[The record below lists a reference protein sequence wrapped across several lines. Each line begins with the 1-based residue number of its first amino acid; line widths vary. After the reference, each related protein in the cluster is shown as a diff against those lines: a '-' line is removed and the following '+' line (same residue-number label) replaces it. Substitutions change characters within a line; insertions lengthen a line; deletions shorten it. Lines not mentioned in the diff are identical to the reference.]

1 MRVIPAGR
9 FTAQSVERRL
19 TVTIRIVVA
28 VFSLFLLST
37 ISITGVSAYHSYLL
51 SVQQLR
57 AGLTKAP
64 SMPQKGFIL
73 IDVRSAEEH
82 ATGFIPGTDLNIEF
96 RDIQARHR
104 EIGAQLEDH
113 LVVYCQSGHRSN
125 IAAETLADLGY
136 RHVYN
141 VTGSMNAWLA
151 AGFPVESG
159 HR

>member
-1 MRVIPAGR
+1 MI
-9 FTAQSVERRL
+9 T
-19 TVTIRIVVA
+19 RILITFVG
-28 VFSLFLLST
+28 LFLLSA
-37 ISITGVSAYHSYLL
+37 ISISGVSAHHSYLL
-51 SVQQLR
+51 TVQQLR

-73 IDVRSAEEH
+73 IDVRSAEER
-82 ATGFIPGTDLNIEF
+82 ATGFIPGTDLNIDF
-96 RDIQARHR
+96 MKIQARHQD
-104 EIGAQLEDH
+104 IGAQLEDH

-141 VTGSMNAWLA
+141 VTGSMDAWLA

-159 HR
+159 RR

>member
-1 MRVIPAGR
+1 MTMRIITTFVG
-9 FTAQSVERRL
+9 
-19 TVTIRIVVA
+19 
-28 VFSLFLLST
+28 LFLLSV
-37 ISITGVSAYHSYLL
+37 ISTSGVSAHHSYQLT
-51 SVQQLR
+51 VQQLH

-82 ATGFIPGTDLNIEF
+82 ATGFIPGTDRNIDF
-96 RDIQARHR
+96 RDMKARHR

-159 HR
+159 RR